1 MEGRQ
6 SLRGKELPLPT
17 GVQVSYYFIC
27 KTKLWLFS
35 HLTTMEHS
43 SDTVAIGRIVHKESY
58 QRARRD
64 VTLGPISIDFVK
76 RGDEVVLH
84 EVKKSR
90 KMERAHIFQ
99 LLYYLYYLKR
109 KGVKA
114 RGIVNYP
121 LLRRTREIVLDEEKE
136 REVETIIREID
147 ALVAKEKPPKPV
159 KRTYCRKCSYYEFC
173 WVS

>member
-6 SLRGKELPLPT
+6 SLRGTEPHSPT

-35 HLTTMEHS
+35 HLATMEHS
-43 SDTVAIGRIVHKESY
+43 SDTVAMGKLVHKESY
-58 QRARRD
+58 QRAKKD
-64 VTLGPISIDFVK
+64 VTLGAISIDFVK

-90 KMERAHIFQ
+90 KMERAHVFQ

-109 KGVKA
+109 KDVKA

-136 REVETIIREID
+136 REIEAIIREID
-147 ALVAKEKPPKPV
+147 ELVAEEKPPKP
-159 KRTYCRKCSYYEFC
+159 KKKTYCRKCSYYEFC